1 MTRRDKIPRLS
12 MYRPEKGL
20 DFKFIDR
27 TINERFQVGGVDCL
41 IHKYLGPVSPTGADV
56 TPVTP
61 DTSLNKV
68 PELGI
73 QDVLLMENRDRQYAS
88 DVYVIRGIY
97 TMQDLDFNLSQF
109 GLFLNND
116 TVMMHFHLRSSV
128 ESLNRKIMAGDVI
141 ELPHLKDEYAL
152 DDNITA
158 LKRFYVVQEVTRPT
172 SGFSVTWYPHLVKA
186 KCVPLV
192 DSQEFNQI
200 LDQDSGNGDGSTLKD
215 LLSTYNKSI
224 EINDQIIEQAT
235 LDSPA
240 SGYNTKHLYVLPTA
254 DSGLINDAS
263 NDYNDASMDQMVTD
277 ASIVLVTPNKNLYVG
292 YLEGSGV
299 PPNGSLFSS
308 GIVFPSGPAQG
319 SFFLRTDYMPNVL
332 YRFDGKNWVMF
343 EQNVRMTMN
352 QFGAQDITGKFDTY
366 SIRQT
371 QKTSF
376 INNNTVSTINGK
388 VTDERQALNQVL
400 KPKADN

>member
-1 MTRRDKIPRLS
+1 

-41 IHKYLGPVSPTGADV
+41 IHKYLGPVAPTGTDV

-61 DTSLNKV
+61 DTSLNVV

-73 QDVLLMENRDRQYAS
+73 QDVLLMENRDRQYAK

-128 ESLNRKIMAGDVI
+128 ESLSRKIMAGDVI

-152 DDNITA
+152 DDNISA
-158 LKRFYVVQEVTRPT
+158 LRRFYVVQEVTRPT

-186 KCVPLV
+186 KCIPLV

-215 LLSTYNKSI
+215 LLSTYNQTIK
-224 EINDQIIEQAT
+224 INDQIIEQAT
-235 LDSPA
+235 LDAPA
-240 SGYNTKHLYVLPTA
+240 SGYDTKSFYILPTA
-254 DSGLINDAS
+254 DSGLNSDAS
-263 NDYNDASMDQMVTD
+263 SDYNDASMDQMVAD
-277 ASIVLVTPNKNLYVG
+277 ASIVLQTPDKNFYVS
-292 YLEGSGV
+292 YLLGNSA
-299 PPNGSLFSS
+299 PPNGAPFSS

-332 YRFDGKNWVMF
+332 YRFDGKNWIMF

-352 QFGAQDITGKFDTY
+352 EFGAQDTASGVFANY
-366 SIRQT
+366 PNRQT
-371 QKTSF
+371 QKASF
-376 INNNTVSTINGK
+376 INNDTVSTINGK
-388 VTDERQALNQVL
+388 VVTERQALNQVL
-400 KPKADN
+400 KPQADN